1 MNREKALNMLGLAMR
16 AGKLIT
22 GEDLTINE
30 IRRNKV
36 KLVIVTTDAS
46 ENTQKKVSDKSKYY
60 QTTCFVEFTQ
70 GEILGAIGKPQK
82 VIGILDQ
89 GFANKIMTLIKG

>member
-60 QTTCFVEFTQ
+60 KTTCFVEFTQ
-70 GEILGAIGKPQK
+70 GEILGAIGKPRK

>member
-1 MNREKALNMLGLAMR
+1 MLGLAMR

-22 GEDLTINE
+22 GEEMTINE
-30 IRRNKV
+30 IRK
-36 KLVIVTTDAS
+36 S

-70 GEILGAIGKPQK
+70 GEILGAIGKPRK
-82 VIGILDQ
+82 VIGVLDQ
-89 GFANKIMTLIKG
+89 GFADKIMTLITG

>member
-1 MNREKALNMLGLAMR
+1 MLGLAMR

-22 GEDLTINE
+22 GEEMTINE

-60 QTTCFVEFTQ
+60 QTTYFIEFTQ
-70 GEILGAIGKPQK
+70 GEILGAIGKPRK
-82 VIGILDQ
+82 VIGVLDQ